1 MNGLKTETCA
11 PAITTEG
18 CQALANAIVAQAA
31 KDYRAAIRQLKKHPD
46 SQKTAA
52 LKLECERFFH
62 SRWYSQ
68 LTGVDPNY
76 ILDRIREEE
85 AA

>member
-1 MNGLKTETCA
+1 MNGLKTETRA

-18 CQALANAIVAQAA
+18 CQALANAIVSQAA
-31 KDYRAAIRQLKKHPD
+31 KDYRTAVRQLKKLTD
-46 SQKTAA
+46 SQKAA
-52 LKLECERFFH
+52 AMKRECERFFH

-68 LTGVDPNY
+68 LTGVDPDY
-76 ILDRIREEE
+76 ILNRIQEEE

>member
-1 MNGLKTETCA
+1 M
-11 PAITTEG
+11 
-18 CQALANAIVAQAA
+18 AQAA

-46 SQKTAA
+46 SQKAA
-52 LKLECERFFH
+52 AMKRECERFFH

-68 LTGVDPNY
+68 LTGIDPNY

>member
-1 MNGLKTETCA
+1 MSKYVPKAEETKMD
-11 PAITTEG
+11 PWHS
-18 CQALANAIVAQAA
+18 LANAIVIQAA

>member
-1 MNGLKTETCA
+1 MNGLKSETCA

-31 KDYRAAIRQLKKHPD
+31 KDYRTAIRRLKTHPG
-46 SQKTAA
+46 SQQAA
-52 LKLECERFFH
+52 AMKRECEQFFH
-62 SRWYSQ
+62 SRWYGVP
-68 LTGVDPNY
+68 TGVDPDY